1 MNYQEFINEV
11 KKFELLKY
19 GEDMEHKFQYP
30 VVIRTASSVE
40 ALLDALEEY
49 VFPVFNQFDVTKREQ
64 FALLKQLL
72 QESSCG
78 YTAKAPSYFNG
89 VSMGSSI
96 TSHMSAHIIRNV
108 SNNNGYSQ
116 HLREPVNIEFDNMSS
131 SSNSVMV
138 NCPELQMLMVDSIV
152 MNLLQFV

>member
-1 MNYQEFINEV
+1 MNYQEFINEM

-30 VVIRTASSVE
+30 VAIQAAVTAE
-40 ALLDALEEY
+40 LLLDALEEY
-49 VFPVFNQFDVTKREQ
+49 VFPVFNQFDVTKRQQ
-64 FALLKQLL
+64 FSLLKQLL
-72 QESSCG
+72 QENQCG
-78 YTAKAPSYFNG
+78 YTSKAPSFING
-89 VSMGSSI
+89 FGTGSSI
-96 TSHMSAHIIRNV
+96 MSNMPAHITRNV
-108 SNNNGYSQ
+108 SNSNGYTQ

-131 SSNSVMV
+131 STNSAIV

>member
-30 VVIRTASSVE
+30 VAIRAAPSVE

-49 VFPVFNQFDVTKREQ
+49 VFPVFNQFDVAKREQ

-72 QESSCG
+72 QENNCG
-78 YTAKAPSYFNG
+78 YTAKAPSYLNG
-89 VSMGSSI
+89 FGTGSSI
-96 TSHMSAHIIRNV
+96 MSNMPAHIVRNV

-131 SSNSVMV
+131 SSNSVMI
-138 NCPELQMLMVDSIV
+138 NCPELQMIMVDSIV